1 MIRRPPRSTRTDTL
15 FPYTTLFRSRA
26 AGDTACGSNRGPTTH
41 RERRA
46 SADSCADRSASP
58 QLRRTR
64 DQAGRD
70 ARTEDTEAEKRKAR
84 QHEAHR
90 LADIGFLPLQ
100 SGNELREETGADTDD
115 DGEHHP
121 LDARRDRS
129 EEHTS

>member
-1 MIRRPPRSTRTDTL
+1 MTHSFPTRRSSDL
-15 FPYTTLFRSRA
+15 
-26 AGDTACGSNRGPTTH
+26 
-41 RERRA
+41 
-46 SADSCADRSASP
+46 
-58 QLRRTR
+58 LRRTR

-115 DGEHHP
+115 DGEHHH
-121 LDARRDRS
+121 LDTRRDDIAEHALS
-129 EEHTS
+129 EETGAVPQREWHQHEPGKRSQFELDDRDEPLKERKSTR